1 MFINISM
8 KNCNDSLTPQG
19 RRALLAALLGTI
31 IEWYDYALYGAA
43 AAVVIAPLFFES
55 SAAGG
60 QLAAFATFA
69 VGFVARP
76 LGGVAIGHIGDRF
89 GRRPAMILSVLMMG
103 IATVGIGLLPTEAA
117 IGVLAPVLLVFFRLI
132 QGLGAGA
139 ELAGAM
145 TVVAEFAPAA
155 KRGLFTSLVLAMP
168 PAGIVLAT
176 AAFMG
181 ASSVGDEAL
190 LGGVWRIPFLISA
203 LLFFIALFMRKR
215 LEETPEYVAAMEER
229 SEQTKHQSLPV
240 VELLKSHKR
249 QVALGFL
256 SITGHNALNYAM
268 AVFAISFMT
277 SDAVGMAKF
286 DALLAVSAG
295 TLVGVVATPL
305 GGLAADRFGADRVL
319 ATGSLIGAF
328 YAVPFL
334 LGLQTGD
341 AVIAALTVAFGYG
354 AVISLT
360 SGSQGAFLAGLFQA
374 RARFSGIALARET
387 NGALIAGFTPLVLT
401 WILHASGG
409 NVLAAGA
416 VVSASL
422 LVSFVSIM
430 VAMRR

>member
-1 MFINISM
+1 MENYH
-8 KNCNDSLTPQG
+8 DTLTPQG

-103 IATVGIGLLPTEAA
+103 VATVGIGLLPTEAT
-117 IGVLAPVLLVFFRLI
+117 IGVAAPVLLVFFRLI

-190 LGGVWRIPFLISA
+190 LGGVGIFVHHRPQRTELCDGRVCY
-203 LLFFIALFMRKR
+203 LLYDL
-215 LEETPEYVAAMEER
+215 
-229 SEQTKHQSLPV
+229 QCCGHG
-240 VELLKSHKR
+240 
-249 QVALGFL
+249 QV
-256 SITGHNALNYAM
+256 
-268 AVFAISFMT
+268 
-277 SDAVGMAKF
+277 
-286 DALLAVSAG
+286 
-295 TLVGVVATPL
+295 
-305 GGLAADRFGADRVL
+305 
-319 ATGSLIGAF
+319 
-328 YAVPFL
+328 
-334 LGLQTGD
+334 
-341 AVIAALTVAFGYG
+341 
-354 AVISLT
+354 
-360 SGSQGAFLAGLFQA
+360 
-374 RARFSGIALARET
+374 
-387 NGALIAGFTPLVLT
+387 
-401 WILHASGG
+401 
-409 NVLAAGA
+409 
-416 VVSASL
+416 
-422 LVSFVSIM
+422 
-430 VAMRR
+430 

>member
-1 MFINISM
+1 M
-8 KNCNDSLTPQG
+8 
-19 RRALLAALLGTI
+19 AALLGTI

-103 IATVGIGLLPTEAA
+103 VATVGIGLLPTEAT
-117 IGVLAPVLLVFFRLI
+117 IGVAAPVLLVFFRLI

-190 LGGVWRIPFLISA
+190 LGGVGIFVHHRPQ
-203 LLFFIALFMRKR
+203 R
-215 LEETPEYVAAMEER
+215 T
-229 SEQTKHQSLPV
+229 
-240 VELLKSHKR
+240 ELCD
-249 QVALGFL
+249 G
-256 SITGHNALNYAM
+256 
-268 AVFAISFMT
+268 
-277 SDAVGMAKF
+277 
-286 DALLAVSAG
+286 
-295 TLVGVVATPL
+295 
-305 GGLAADRFGADRVL
+305 RVC
-319 ATGSLIGAF
+319 
-328 YAVPFL
+328 
-334 LGLQTGD
+334 
-341 AVIAALTVAFGYG
+341 
-354 AVISLT
+354 
-360 SGSQGAFLAGLFQA
+360 
-374 RARFSGIALARET
+374 
-387 NGALIAGFTPLVLT
+387 
-401 WILHASGG
+401 
-409 NVLAAGA
+409 
-416 VVSASL
+416 
-422 LVSFVSIM
+422 
-430 VAMRR
+430 